1 MNTALPSDPAPS
13 RHFSLSFLSLAVVGL
28 VAAALFTGCG
38 QTSYHHSHD
47 HDHSHDHGHSHGYD
61 HHQDRVAAATP
72 APGPASAPYM
82 LETCPVSGE
91 KLGSMGE
98 PVVYSHEG
106 RELRFCCQGCI
117 NPFEKDPA
125 QYLAKV
131 DAAMIERLRPDY
143 PLHTCVVAGS
153 KLGSMGE
160 PYAHIY
166 RNHLV
171 LFCCDGCLPAF
182 RKDPARYL
190 SQIRQA
196 ASN

>member
-1 MNTALPSDPAPS
+1 MKTSMPSDRIAPRPSS
-13 RHFSLSFLSLAVVGL
+13 RSFPTLAVVGL
-28 VAAALFTGCG
+28 VATALLAGCG

-47 HDHSHDHGHSHGYD
+47 HDHAHDHD
-61 HHQDRVAAATP
+61 HDHVTVATP

-106 RELRFCCQGCI
+106 RELRFCCDGCI
-117 NPFEKDPA
+117 SPFEKDPA
-125 QYLAKV
+125 QYLEKV

-143 PLHTCVVAGS
+143 PLDTCVVAGS

-166 RNHLV
+166 RNQLV

-190 SQIRQA
+190 TMIRQA
-196 ASN
+196 SSQ